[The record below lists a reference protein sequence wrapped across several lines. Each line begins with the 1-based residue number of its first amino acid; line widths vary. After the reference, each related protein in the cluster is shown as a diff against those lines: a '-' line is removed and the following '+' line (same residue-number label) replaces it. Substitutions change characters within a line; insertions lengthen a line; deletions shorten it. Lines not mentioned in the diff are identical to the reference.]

1 MRVLFSDDDE
11 RHDDERHDDD
21 DDDDDAAFVSLR
33 GVALGSVAALSRPE
47 TWRRARAILFVGD
60 AELPACAAEGIAS
73 RTPPYADTPFLRV
86 PARLF
91 KTARAEL
98 AAALPAAL
106 AFVEKHA
113 RAPRRAVPAFDRTRD
128 AATSSIDGTRVDATD
143 DGWTNSRNRKDYVL
157 IACNDGVD
165 HCVGVAVARAV
176 AAELAPRR
184 SRTTGKERD
193 APPVT
198 KDSVRRRLAAVA
210 ARHPEASPTRG
221 TLKQVFNYLLD
232 ASKRGRERRET
243 DGG

>member
-1 MRVLFSDDDE
+1 MRGAPDRRRRPARDL
-11 RHDDERHDDD
+11 
-21 DDDDDAAFVSLR
+21 AA
-33 GVALGSVAALSRPE
+33 P
-47 TWRRARAILFVGD
+47 RAILFVGD
-60 AELPACAAEGIAS
+60 AELLACVVEGVAS
-73 RTPPYADTPFLRV
+73 RTPRDADTPFSRV

-91 KTARAEL
+91 KTARAE
-98 AAALPAAL
+98 PPRSRRRRSR
-106 AFVEKHA
+106 KHA
-113 RAPRRAVPAFDRTRD
+113 RRGAGSRRSNAGR
-128 AATSSIDGTRVDATD
+128 ATSSIDGTRVDATD
-143 DGWTNSRNRKDYVL
+143 DAPTNRKDYVL
-157 IACNDGVD
+157 IACNDGAD
-165 HCVGVAVARAV
+165 HCGVAVARAV

-232 ASKRGRERRET
+232 ASKRGRDRGET